1 MKRKST
7 ESYPDIPGFPV
18 SKRLS
23 AESPAARRPMSL
35 SLSMPSPTQQPQR
48 SPCKSYIVFFYQ
60 YALEKENIS

>member
-48 SPCKSYIVFFYQ
+48 SPCKSYIVFFAKIY
-60 YALEKENIS
+60 S